1 MGERDGK
8 SEKRDR
14 TASLGLPSATGASR
28 AGARAGEVTLGVT
41 GRLTLCGDPLL
52 AATAAGSCPCD
63 VSSTELFRR
72 PRVGRDLE
80 LTLELVRARVMAGCA
95 AVATTLSTGV
105 MLMSGLPV
113 SSLAAASTGSAL
125 DDPIDR
131 IMADTSNDNDPTH
144 RSMSDQTGKKKWQRE
159 ENDAWEGPN
168 TAAAPGRKVWCRR
181 TIGWPCIVERGGR
194 CVPMVR

>member
-1 MGERDGK
+1 MGERDREER
-8 SEKRDR
+8 EKRDR
-14 TASLGLPSATGASR
+14 TASVGLPSATGASR

-41 GRLTLCGDPLL
+41 GRLTLCDDPLL

-72 PRVGRDLE
+72 TRVGRDLE

-131 IMADTSNDNDPTH
+131 IMADTSNDDDPTH
-144 RSMSDQTGKKKWQRE
+144 RSMSDQTGQK
-159 ENDAWEGPN
+159 NGS
-168 TAAAPGRKVWCRR
+168 GRR
-181 TIGWPCIVERGGR
+181 TMHGRARIRRPLLGEKYGVGGQ
-194 CVPMVR
+194 